1 LVTSSPKVLR
11 SKIFGPRK
19 GPKSPKGL
27 ARLGPSG
34 LPSFANSSEA
44 RVRPK
49 VELALSSSCKI
60 FDFAR
65 ATFRLV
71 ASIGCYAT

>member
-11 SKIFGPRK
+11 SKIFGPLR
-19 GPKSPKGL
+19 GPKGPKGL
-27 ARLGPSG
+27 ARLSPKG
-34 LPSFANSSEA
+34 LPSFANFSEA
-44 RVRPK
+44 RVRPS
-49 VELALSSSCKI
+49 VEFAFSSSCKI

-65 ATFRLV
+65 TTFRLV